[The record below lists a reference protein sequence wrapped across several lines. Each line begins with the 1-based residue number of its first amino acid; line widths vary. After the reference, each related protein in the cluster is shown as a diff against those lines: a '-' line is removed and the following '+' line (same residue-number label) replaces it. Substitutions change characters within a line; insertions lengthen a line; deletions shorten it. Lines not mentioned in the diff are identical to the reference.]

1 MSLVSYWDSEKVGT
15 ERYNEEEMLQNL
27 IGKTQKLPISLSM
40 DQILEPPSLDV
51 PPPEFSTDRNEGGD
65 LLDLDTDEQ
74 QRLIQSLRS
83 RYTEDQIIEL
93 LKKFENEQFFSNFDG
108 FEDFDE
114 DNFHDTG
121 YAPDII
127 DSMKPAYYFNA
138 MNRTAYGGES

>member
-1 MSLVSYWDSEKVGT
+1 
-15 ERYNEEEMLQNL
+15 MLQNL

-40 DQILEPPSLDV
+40 DQILEPHSLDV